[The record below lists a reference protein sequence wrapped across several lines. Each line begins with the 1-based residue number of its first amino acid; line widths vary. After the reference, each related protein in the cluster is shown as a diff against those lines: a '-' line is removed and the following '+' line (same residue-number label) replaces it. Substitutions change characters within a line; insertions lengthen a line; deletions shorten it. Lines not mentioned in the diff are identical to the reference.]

1 MLILT
6 FIMNLFDFYIVDKY
20 YYCFSKERKRNTFF
34 SITTLVASAFVLSIV
49 NAIGYPIA
57 NLICSMFLIY
67 LYCSNFMLPRT
78 YYLFLPMLYLGLGF
92 ITEPIGVLLLDSF
105 SEIFPNLSESVNYFI
120 SVMLCELIRLFTVI
134 IIKNYWK
141 GNLIDLPLKINV
153 FLCLI
158 HILGIISCCIVV
170 RVIWLY
176 DIPEEWLLCTSIIF
190 IVLFINIL
198 IFSVF
203 KKMNTIYASIYEK
216 EMIIQEAKLKEA
228 YYSEVDKSSQYLRK
242 IRHDLKNKLIG
253 IYGIEDDNELIRTK
267 IKEIIGELEDSKK
280 NLYTDNCILNSVL
293 NIKYS
298 AAQVADIKIESN
310 IFVPKYMNI
319 DYGDMGVLFGNLL
332 DNAIEANQ
340 GVDRKKRWINVSVKY
355 EEHILIINIKN
366 SKIRGSRRKKKGYLN
381 HGIGLNS
388 VKQIVEKFNGIVEV
402 QDFGEM
408 YEVSAILY
416 GICDDKDLGKS
427 VL

>member
-1 MLILT
+1 
-6 FIMNLFDFYIVDKY
+6 
-20 YYCFSKERKRNTFF
+20 
-34 SITTLVASAFVLSIV
+34 
-49 NAIGYPIA
+49 
-57 NLICSMFLIY
+57 
-67 LYCSNFMLPRT
+67 MLPRT

-253 IYGIEDDNELIRTK
+253 ILLRFKILVKCMKLAQSFIFEGCSEAETK
-267 IKEIIGELEDSKK
+267 FL
-280 NLYTDNCILNSVL
+280 LNSLESLKANLKQL
-293 NIKYS
+293 NPH
-298 AAQVADIKIESN
+298 AA
-310 IFVPKYMNI
+310 
-319 DYGDMGVLFGNLL
+319 
-332 DNAIEANQ
+332 
-340 GVDRKKRWINVSVKY
+340 
-355 EEHILIINIKN
+355 
-366 SKIRGSRRKKKGYLN
+366 
-381 HGIGLNS
+381 
-388 VKQIVEKFNGIVEV
+388 
-402 QDFGEM
+402 
-408 YEVSAILY
+408 
-416 GICDDKDLGKS
+416 
-427 VL
+427 